1 MNLIPLTMRAS
12 SAIARSQ
19 YKLSLRTYSH
29 LSRTIN
35 AVPPSSPS
43 CTTTALHP
51 FITRRYSS
59 QREESAKDKLAIGPF
74 NLKAG
79 LLFLVT
85 GAGLL
90 YYFRTEKQNVEQ
102 RRKAETASAK
112 VGRPR
117 IGGPFNLITSTSH
130 PFTHQDLLGSFS
142 LVYFGF
148 TNCPDICPEE
158 LDKMGQVVD
167 RIDAKYG
174 KKFINP
180 VFISCDPAR
189 DTVPQLERYIADFH
203 PRMVGLTGTFED
215 VKQACKAYRVYFST
229 PPGADPMGD
238 YLVDHSIF
246 FYLMDPEG
254 KFVDAFGRSVDA
266 QQTGDKVDAYVKQW
280 IDAGLEIDEADA
292 REKVQKD
299 GRPKLAL

>member
-1 MNLIPLTMRAS
+1 MNAMSATMRVS
-12 SAIARSQ
+12 SAMLRQQQLGSRRS
-19 YKLSLRTYSH
+19 LSH
-29 LSRTIN
+29 LSRSAARPTTDIV
-35 AVPPSSPS
+35 AVTP
-43 CTTTALHP
+43 LLK
-51 FITRRYSS
+51 RRTYASSS
-59 QREESAKDKLAIGPF
+59 QNEESAKDKLAIGPF

-79 LLFLVT
+79 LLFLAT

-90 YYFRTEKQNVEQ
+90 YYFRTEKHKVEQ

-130 PFTHQDLLGSFS
+130 PFTHEDLLGSFS

-158 LDKMGQVVD
+158 LDKMGEVVD
-167 RIDAKYG
+167 RIDKKYG
-174 KKFINP
+174 KKVINP

-189 DTVPQLERYIADFH
+189 DTVPQLARYIEDFH
-203 PRMVGLTGTFED
+203 PRMVGLTGTFD
-215 VKQACKAYRVYFST
+215 AVKQACKAYRVYFST

-254 KFVDAFGRSVDA
+254 KFVDAFGRSVNA
-266 QQTGDKVDAYVKQW
+266 QETGDKVDAYVKQW
-280 IDAGLEIDEADA
+280 FDAGLEIKNADA
-292 REKVQKD
+292 RERVQKD
-299 GRPKLAL
+299 GRKKAAL